1 MNAARLEAHVLNQ
14 IFACDDVT
22 IVLETMRDASFAIGA
37 DKFSY
42 HPEVM
47 FEGVASARSEV
58 YAVGFPEEWV
68 ELYIKKGW
76 QLVDPG
82 PDITMRLGKPMTW
95 HDALSSRK
103 LTKLERDYVTQT
115 IAFGLTS
122 GYGFPLW
129 GPNGQNAFVAVGF
142 PPDIPLPD
150 EDAISGHHILLLA
163 GHQRIC
169 QLTSHIRSPVK
180 LSDRERE
187 VLTWV
192 GRGKSNS
199 DVGSILSISADTVA
213 TYLRRIYF
221 KLGCHDRIG
230 AVITA
235 LRLGLI
241 RI

>member
-1 MNAARLEAHVLNQ
+1 MNAARLDADTLNQ
-14 IFACDDVT
+14 LLACGDVT
-22 IVLETMRDASFAIGA
+22 SVLATMRNACFAIGG

-47 FEGVASARSEV
+47 FEGVASARSDV
-58 YAVGFPEEWV
+58 YAVGYPQEWV
-68 ELYIKKGW
+68 DLYINHGG
-76 QLVDPG
+76 QLIDPG
-82 PDITMRLGKPMTW
+82 PDITMRRGKPMTW
-95 HDALSSRK
+95 HDALSTRK
-103 LTKLERDYVTQT
+103 LTKAELDYVAQT
-115 IAFGLTS
+115 IKFGLTS

-142 PPDIPLPD
+142 PPDLPLPN
-150 EDAISGHHILLLA
+150 EDTISGQHILLLA

-169 QLTSHIRSPVK
+169 ELTSHKLVTVK

-199 DVGSILSISADTVA
+199 DVGSILAISADTVA
-213 TYLRRIYF
+213 TYLRRIYA
-221 KLGCHDRIG
+221 KLECHDRIG